1 MLSHPPIF
9 SFRTSEFCV
18 TFFFFSISLTLFF
31 FLNSVDASLL
41 RIEKSFSCFYSSF
54 LNEK

>member
-18 TFFFFSISLTLFF
+18 IFFFYQFNTFFFFK
-31 FLNSVDASLL
+31 NSVDASLL
-41 RIEKSFSCFYSSF
+41 RIEKSFS
-54 LNEK
+54 

>member
-18 TFFFFSISLTLFF
+18 IFFFFSISLTLF

-41 RIEKSFSCFYSSF
+41 RIEKSFSCFYCSF